1 MGVDLL
7 LCKDVEIDQAA
18 CYWPFELVMKP
29 DVSEHAC
36 QQSRLWCLPRTRGRP
51 RAAGTD
57 HGRGAP
63 EVVPKVTAE
72 RAHASS
78 PRLGRLAGKKCDG
91 AEAWQAASE
100 CAAARTALESPLD
113 LPEIRYA
120 PSAFVDDGALHAVGG
135 AGGGDGGGNGRRTS
149 TDTSPLSSS

>member
-1 MGVDLL
+1 MLPHSHSQTMD
-7 LCKDVEIDQAA
+7 AA
-18 CYWPFELVMKP
+18 PPKSFR
-29 DVSEHAC
+29 
-36 QQSRLWCLPRTRGRP
+36 RLRQNARTPARRGS
-51 RAAGTD
+51 AG
-57 HGRGAP
+57 
-63 EVVPKVTAE
+63 
-72 RAHASS
+72 S
-78 PRLGRLAGKKCDG
+78 PAKKCDG

-120 PSAFVDDGALHAVGG
+120 PSAFVDDGALHAVRG